1 MYLTQRLFL
10 APHISGPIDSSDSR
24 QDNNRT
30 SLSHSITTIITD
42 LPGERAVG
50 GEDRGSGG
58 EEGVKGRGRKRGV
71 REGVREGGRVRNE
84 RGT

>member
-50 GEDRGSGG
+50 G
-58 EEGVKGRGRKRGV
+58 GVKGGLGRGEGG
-71 REGVREGGRVRNE
+71 REETWQEEGGKREGGRVRNE